1 MTAGMQDHKNQHF
14 LRRLRF
20 AASGLVVA
28 WRSEHSLRYQSVAL
42 VCVFITLIV
51 LRLEPMW
58 WAVVTLT
65 CCAVISAELFNTAL
79 EHLSDH
85 LHPETH
91 PRIRIVKDCAAAA
104 VLVAALGALG
114 VGAALTVHLLHRL

>member
-1 MTAGMQDHKNQHF
+1 VSIEVHKNQHF

-20 AASGLVVA
+20 AGAGLAAA
-28 WRSEHSLRYQSVAL
+28 WRSEHSLRYQCVAL
-42 VCVFITLIV
+42 VCVLIALFV

-58 WAVVTLT
+58 WAVVSLT
-65 CCAVISAELFNTAL
+65 CCAVITAELFNTAL
-79 EHLSDH
+79 EHLADH

-114 VGAALTVHLLHRL
+114 VGAALAVHLLHRL